1 MDLDFVSNCRDK
13 VPQFR
18 IKELKDVLG
27 QLGLSKQGKK
37 QDLIDRILSLVS
49 DEQASWGRRS
59 SIGLEGLSKIVDDAF
74 RKLQF
79 PHGTDFAIRSDSG
92 SDFDHVKPNQD
103 MDDSYQINMKVRC
116 PCGDRSSISESM
128 IQNLL
133 MQCEDP
139 QCHVWQH
146 IRCVVIPE
154 KPTDGISPDLPPR
167 FYCEICRVNRA
178 DPFLV
183 TIRHPLPPL
192 RLASFGASSD
202 ESNAVQRIEKT
213 FNLSGA
219 DMEML
224 QRSEFDLQ
232 VWCILLNDKVQF
244 RMHWPQ
250 YADLQVNAVQVRTTN
265 RPCTQLL
272 GTNGRDDGPTI
283 TACSMEG
290 VNKITLSRCDSR
302 AFCLGVRIVQRRTLQ
317 QVLNL
322 IPKEAEGE
330 SFEDALA
337 RVRRCLG
344 GGATAE
350 DEDSDSDLEVVA
362 DSVTVNLRCP
372 MSGSRIRVAGRFKP
386 CAHLACF
393 DLDTFVELNQRSRKW
408 QCPICLKNYQLEDII
423 IDPYFNR
430 ITSLMRNC
438 EEDVTELDVK
448 PDGMWRVKNGTEL
461 GNFARWHLP
470 DGDLCASNDLE
481 IEPKPEIKR
490 VKQEGAPEGQTSLIL
505 GIKRDRYGNWELSKP
520 EENYVFDKFENY
532 GQNAIPMSSSATGS
546 YKDGEDASVNQDG
559 GGHFDFSLNNGHELD
574 SLSLGFDPTHDVSR
588 IPSATFKDPVVIE
601 ISDSEEDNNK
611 IVSPEDGYGAGT
623 SVPTGVPFSI
633 NQSEISGR
641 MHEDLL
647 GTSSTPSPVFFDDNV
662 DDLELPPWP
671 LQSGPQTGNGFRLFE
686 TETDA
691 PDSIMD
697 AAIDGYDLVP
707 NDVLGNA
714 SQVQDHPTTHSDA
727 EMNLSL
733 VDNPLAFG
741 NDDPSLQIFLPSRSA
756 VVPLQSDLT
765 GHAEMGS
772 IGHSDDWI
780 SLRLAAGGDKNDAP
794 TNQMTS
800 QHKFAPK
807 GSRMESLANTASL
820 LQNECGNNQSNKP
833 STNNQRS
840 EDAFFTYPR
849 QQRSVRQ
856 RQFLRIHCDS
866 D

>member
-1 MDLDFVSNCRDK
+1 M
-13 VPQFR
+13 
-18 IKELKDVLG
+18 
-27 QLGLSKQGKK
+27 
-37 QDLIDRILSLVS
+37 
-49 DEQASWGRRS
+49 W
-59 SIGLEGLSKIVDDAF
+59 
-74 RKLQF
+74 
-79 PHGTDFAIRSDSG
+79 
-92 SDFDHVKPNQD
+92 
-103 MDDSYQINMKVRC
+103 
-116 PCGDRSSISESM
+116 
-128 IQNLL
+128 QNLL
-133 MQCEDP
+133 MQCEDQ

-146 IRCVVIPE
+146 IGCVVIPE
-154 KPTDGISPDLPPR
+154 KPMDGISPDLPPR

-178 DPFLV
+178 DPFWV

-192 RLASFGASSD
+192 KLASFGASSD
-202 ESNAVQRIEKT
+202 GSNTVQSIEKT

-219 DMEML
+219 DREML

-244 RMHWPQ
+244 RMQWPQ

-265 RPCTQLL
+265 RPGTQLL
-272 GTNGRDDGPTI
+272 GTNGRDDGPPI
-283 TACSMEG
+283 TTCSKEG
-290 VNKITLSRCDSR
+290 VNKIKLSLCDSR
-302 AFCLGVRIVQRRTLQ
+302 AFCLGIRIVQRRTLQ

-344 GGATAE
+344 GGVTAE
-350 DEDSDSDLEVVA
+350 DEESDSDLEVVA

-430 ITSLMRNC
+430 ITSLMQNC

-448 PDGMWRVKNGTEL
+448 PDGMWRVKNKTES
-461 GNFARWHLP
+461 GNLARWHLP
-470 DGDLCASNDLE
+470 DGALCASNDLE

-490 VKQEGAPEGQTSLIL
+490 VRQEGAPEGRTSLIL
-505 GIKRDRYGNWELSKP
+505 GIKRDLNGNWELSKT
-520 EENYVFDKFENY
+520 EENYVFDKLENHR
-532 GQNAIPMSSSATGS
+532 QNAIPMSSSPTGS

-559 GGHFDFSLNNGHELD
+559 GGHFVFPLNNGHDLD
-574 SLSLGFDPTHDVSR
+574 SLSFGFDPTHDVNR

-601 ISDSEEDNNK
+601 ISDEEDNNK
-611 IVSPEDGYGAGT
+611 IVSHEDGYGDGT
-623 SVPTGVPFSI
+623 CGPTGVPFSI
-633 NQSEISGR
+633 NQSEISER
-641 MHEDLL
+641 MHEDPVF
-647 GTSSTPSPVFFDDNV
+647 GTSSTPSPVFVNNNV
-662 DDLELPPWP
+662 DDLELPLWP
-671 LQSGPQTGNGFRLFE
+671 LQTGPQTGNGFRLFE
-686 TETDA
+686 TEIDA
-691 PDSIMD
+691 PDSLMD
-697 AAIDGYDLVP
+697 AAMDSYDLAP

-714 SQVQDHPTTHSDA
+714 SQVLDHPTTHSDV
-727 EMNLSL
+727 EMNGSL
-733 VDNPLAFG
+733 VDNPLAFD

-756 VVPLQSDLT
+756 VPLQSDLT

-772 IGHSDDWI
+772 IDHSDDWI

-794 TNQMTS
+794 TSQMTS
-800 QHKFAPK
+800 QQNFAPK

-820 LQNECGNNQSNKP
+820 LLNECGNNQSNKP

-840 EDAFFTYPR
+840 ENTFFTYPR

-856 RQFLRIHCDS
+856 RQYLRIPSDS